1 MASSTRKTIL
11 VVARALDESE
21 LWCSTWSTVPEKIVS
36 EPRNAR
42 QKIGSNSLAGKLLD
56 VRDSIPARGACAAYA
71 EIAVMKS
78 AIVQT
83 ERTSSL
89 TVLEAAL

>member
-21 LWCSTWSTVPEKIVS
+21 LWCSTWRTVPENILP
-36 EPRNAR
+36 EPRNTR
-42 QKIGSNSLAGKLLD
+42 REIGSNSLAGKLLD
-56 VRDSIPARGACAAYA
+56 GLDSTPSRGTCAAYA

-78 AIVQT
+78 AIAQT
-83 ERTSSL
+83 ERT
-89 TVLEAAL
+89 

>member
-1 MASSTRKTIL
+1 MASSTRNTIL

-21 LWCSTWSTVPEKIVS
+21 LWCSTCSTVPEKILP
-36 EPRNAR
+36 EPRNTR
-42 QKIGSNSLAGKLLD
+42 EEIGSNSLTGKLLD
-56 VRDSIPARGACAAYA
+56 GRDSIAPRGASAAYA

-78 AIVQT
+78 AIEQT

-89 TVLEAAL
+89 TVRKAAL